1 MTSKDSMDYAHVLQ
15 LIDLLEAS
23 STFSEVRLRS
33 GDFEIELRR
42 GSRGT
47 APAPVESQAPAPAQ
61 PVRPAVAEP
70 AAAADPAAFAD
81 PAPQVAAPSRTAPAR
96 GAWPAGHRVVQA
108 PMVGTGYRAPAPG
121 ARPFVEVGQAVSPG
135 DTLCIVEVMKLMNS
149 IPCDCEG
156 VVVEILFED
165 GQALAHGQDLIVV
178 APR

>member
-1 MTSKDSMDYAHVLQ
+1 MNSKDSMDYAHVLQ

-42 GSRGT
+42 GSSG
-47 APAPVESQAPAPAQ
+47 APPAPALA
-61 PVRPAVAEP
+61 PARPPRTETVASDV
-70 AAAADPAAFAD
+70 AAAAASAAD
-81 PAPQVAAPSRTAPAR
+81 PAPQRATAPRAAPASVPR
-96 GAWPAGHRVVQA
+96 PAGHRVVQA

-121 ARPFVEVGQAVSPG
+121 ARPFVEIGQAVSAG

-149 IPCDCEG
+149 IPCDCDG

>member
-1 MTSKDSMDYAHVLQ
+1 MNSKDSMDYAHVLQ

-42 GSRGT
+42 GGPGT
-47 APAPVESQAPAPAQ
+47 APAPAAA
-61 PVRPAVAEP
+61 RPAAAVPEVAP
-70 AAAADPAAFAD
+70 TTAAAADPAPQHAAE
-81 PAPQVAAPSRTAPAR
+81 PRTANAPAPAR
-96 GAWPAGHRVVQA
+96 GPRPAGHRVVQA

-149 IPCDCEG
+149 IPCDCDG

>member
-42 GSRGT
+42 GSPGT
-47 APAPVESQAPAPAQ
+47 APAPAAA
-61 PVRPAVAEP
+61 RPAAAVPEVAP
-70 AAAADPAAFAD
+70 TAAAAADPA
-81 PAPQVAAPSRTAPAR
+81 PQRAAEPRAAHAPAR
-96 GAWPAGHRVVQA
+96 GPWPEGHRVVQA